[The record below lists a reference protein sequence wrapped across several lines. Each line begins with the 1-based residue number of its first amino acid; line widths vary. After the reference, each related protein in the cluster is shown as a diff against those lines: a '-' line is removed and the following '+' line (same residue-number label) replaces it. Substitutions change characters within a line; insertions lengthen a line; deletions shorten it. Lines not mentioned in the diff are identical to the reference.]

1 VYSTIAGGDRGAFDR
16 MTFRP
21 RMMVN
26 TTNLDLTIELF
37 GEKMF
42 APILVGPIG
51 DQKRFHPD
59 GELATV
65 QGASAAKAVMVVGSG
80 SSRAIDEIAAQA
92 KTTLW
97 YQAFPERDRD
107 VRDQVQRAVKAGCK
121 AVCIT
126 VGYPSPV
133 AGNEKSPNPLRP
145 PDWGVV
151 DQIRQAAGVPV
162 LLKGVM
168 SPQDA
173 KIAVQKGIQGLIVSN
188 HGGLLNGGLAAPMD
202 VLSSIADAVGKNVPV
217 LIDGGFRRGSDI
229 VKALALGAQAV
240 LLGRPVMW
248 GLSAYG
254 AEGVQAVLEMMQ
266 TEVGRVMAGCG
277 KPNLKTLDRSL
288 VKIHER

>member
-1 VYSTIAGGDRGAFDR
+1 
-16 MTFRP
+16 
-21 RMMVN
+21 MMVN
-26 TTNLDLTIELF
+26 TTNLDLTVELF

-51 DQKRFHPD
+51 EQKHFHPD
-59 GELATV
+59 GEMATV
-65 QGASAAKAVMVVGSG
+65 QGASVAKAVMVV
-80 SSRAIDEIAAQA
+80 SSRSSHAIDEIAAQA
-92 KTTLW
+92 KTILW
-97 YQAFPERDRD
+97 YQVFSERERD

-126 VGYPSPV
+126 AGPPDPV
-133 AGNEKSPNPLRP
+133 IRIEKSSGPVRL
-145 PDWGVV
+145 PDWSVV
-151 DQIRQAAGVPV
+151 DQIRHAADVPV
-162 LLKGVM
+162 LVKGIM
-168 SPQDA
+168 NPEDA
-173 KIAVQKGIQGLIVSN
+173 KTAVQRGIQGLIVSN
-188 HGGLLNGGLAAPMD
+188 HGGFLNGGSAAPIV
-202 VLSSIADAVGKNVPV
+202 VLPSIVDAVGKNVPV

-254 AEGVQAVLEMMQ
+254 AEGVQTILEMMQ

-277 KPNLKTLDRSL
+277 MPNLKTLDRSL